1 MATFRLGGARSGK
14 GELVHGDGGP
24 RSEAGPVLQFDDRPE
39 PLTTW
44 LAGVWASRALLV
56 ALAQKDFRVRYKRA
70 SLGILWSI
78 ALPVMQSAVMVFI
91 FSRVGHFG
99 SGSQFNYAG
108 YVLAGMV
115 PWLYLS
121 TCIATSTTSIV
132 DASDL
137 TDKVFFPR
145 AVLPLVSPAANL
157 VTLGISTLIL
167 LVALPIVGQP
177 ITFNFLYVVPAI
189 ALLCAFTAAIGLV
202 LGAMY
207 VYFRDIKFMVQAA
220 LLVWIYLT
228 PIVYPPSA
236 LKGAAPWLDFNPLT
250 GIVGLFQRA
259 AVGAPVPTARA
270 LVVSVVVTAILC
282 MVAVSAHRRH
292 DRLFVDL
299 L

>member
-1 MATFRLGGARSGK
+1 VVIVP
-14 GELVHGDGGP
+14 GERGE
-24 RSEAGPVLQFDDRPE
+24 EAGGPVLRFGDRPE
-39 PLTTW
+39 PLGVW
-44 LAGVWASRALLV
+44 LAGVWRARALLV

-70 SLGILWSI
+70 SLGVLWSI
-78 ALPVMQSAVMVFI
+78 ALPLLQSAVMVFI

-99 SGSQFNYAG
+99 SGARFNYAG

-121 TCIATSTTSIV
+121 SSIATSTTSIV

-157 VTLGISTLIL
+157 VTLVISTAI
-167 LVALPIVGQP
+167 VIAALPILGER
-177 ITFNFLYVVPAI
+177 ITPWILLLVPAL
-189 ALLCAFTAAIGLV
+189 ALLCAFTAAVGLA
-202 LGAMY
+202 LGALY

-220 LLVWIYLT
+220 LLVWIYVT

-236 LKGAAPWLDFNPLT
+236 LNGAARWLDFNPLT

-259 AVGAPVPTARA
+259 VVQAPVPSARS
-270 LVVSVVVTAILC
+270 LVVSIVTTVLLA
-282 MVAVSAHRRH
+282 VAAVAAHRHH